1 MKLAIFNA
9 RPYDKRY
16 FDLFNGQYR
25 HELLYIDTHL
35 DEDTLLLAKDAAVI
49 CVFVNDPVSRPLL
62 KKMHAQGVKML
73 ALRSAGFNHVDIR
86 AANELGI
93 VVANVPD
100 YSPFAVAEHATAL
113 ILSLV
118 RHLPRAHARVHDGN
132 FSLDGLMGF
141 DLHGKTVGIVG
152 TGKIGTAFA
161 RIMHGFGCQLQ
172 GVDPQESESCRRLGL
187 RYVSLAQLC
196 GEADIISLHC
206 PLLPETQHLIDDK
219 AIALMRDG
227 VCLINT
233 SRGAVIDTA
242 AVIRGLK
249 SEKIGYLG
257 LDVYEEEEDLFF
269 EDHSDT
275 ILSDEVF
282 ARLLTFSNVMITGHQ
297 GYFTREAISNIANT
311 TLQNVSEFENS
322 GSCDNQLLAS

>member
-16 FDLFNGQYR
+16 FDLFNTQYQ

-35 DEDTLLLAKDAAVI
+35 DEDTLLLAKDAAAI
-49 CVFVNDPVSRPLL
+49 CVFVNDPVPRPLL
-62 KKMHAQGVKML
+62 EKMHAQGVKML

-86 AANELGI
+86 AANALGI

-113 ILSLV
+113 ILCLV
-118 RHLPRAHARVHDGN
+118 RHLLRAHARVHDGN

-161 RIMHGFGCQLQ
+161 RVMHGFGCQLL
-172 GVDPQESESCRRLGL
+172 GVDPQQSDSCRKLGL

-196 GEADIISLHC
+196 READIISLHC

-219 AIALMRDG
+219 AIALMRAG

-249 SEKIGYLG
+249 SEKIDYLG

-269 EDHSDT
+269 EDHSDS
-275 ILSDEVF
+275 ILSDELF
-282 ARLLTFSNVMITGHQ
+282 ARLLTFNNVMVTGHQ
-297 GYFTREAISNIANT
+297 GYFTREAVSNIANT
-311 TLQNVSEFENS
+311 TLQNVSEFENN
-322 GSCDNQLLAS
+322 GSCKNQLLAG